1 MNNFELFI
9 VTRENHTW
17 TAKSA
22 VQNLLLELTTKTDVT
37 AIYNN
42 DESWGQFQYWNI
54 KTDLDPHEIRT
65 TVRQLRHHHQIIRI
79 SVYDR

>member
-9 VTRENHTW
+9 VTRECHTW
-17 TAKSA
+17 AAKIA
-22 VQNLLLELTTKTDVT
+22 VQNLLLELTIKTDVT

-42 DESWGQFQYWNI
+42 DESWGQFQYWTI
-54 KTDLDPHEIRT
+54 KTALDPHEIRT
-65 TVRQLRHHHQIIRI
+65 IVRQIHHHRQIVRI